1 MVIIQFYKKNKEKTV
16 VMFLN
21 NLSSH
26 HSIYFTRN
34 AEFHGIWLIFNA
46 PYTPR
51 LNPAET
57 PIKEIRRFLSLHFL
71 INTYEIKEKVV
82 YAPKII
88 RKGKFSYS
96 FDAIARNGE
105 KAVFIKVFKD
115 ATNTFRPAELLK
127 LRKAVELAN
136 KYYNSHV
143 LVFSKRRFCD
153 EATNEAAWDD
163 SLSLVEIERL
173 KF

>member
-16 VMFLN
+16 VMFLD

-57 PIKEIRRFLSLHFL
+57 PIKEIRRFLSHHFL
-71 INTYEIKEKVV
+71 INTDEIKEKVLEGFEEFQR
-82 YAPKII
+82 YTHCADKWIYEHWTLI
-88 RKGKFSYS
+88 
-96 FDAIARNGE
+96 D
-105 KAVFIKVFKD
+105 
-115 ATNTFRPAELLK
+115 
-127 LRKAVELAN
+127 
-136 KYYNSHV
+136 
-143 LVFSKRRFCD
+143 
-153 EATNEAAWDD
+153 
-163 SLSLVEIERL
+163 
-173 KF
+173 